1 MTDLFTYPYAIEGV
15 TLLLVLL
22 HHFAIQARRYRKG
35 LSSELVQRMNRLFA
49 ALPTP
54 VPSDRKAQSL
64 P

>member
-35 LSSELVQRMNRLFA
+35 LSSERVQRMNRLFA

-54 VPSDRKAQSL
+54 IPSD
-64 P
+64 